1 MSENVRSNY
10 GREGRGPGKYEREM
24 AAEAIKNRDAEWNR
38 ILKEENAIAFQKR
51 KRQVLLV
58 LGGVL
63 STGAMVAFMDL
74 ALISDILAVVFS
86 SGLAAVFGY
95 AIRK

>member
-1 MSENVRSNY
+1 MSENARNAY
-10 GREGRGPGKYEREM
+10 YQQGKGPGKYERAM

-38 ILKEENAIAFQKR
+38 ILKEENAIAFRERKR
-51 KRQVLLV
+51 KVLLV
-58 LGGVL
+58 LGAIL
-63 STGAMVAFMDL
+63 STAAMIAFMDL

-95 AIRK
+95 GFRK